1 MLWSIALVFA
11 SLPAAL
17 LALTYVGKYSIDV
30 PVGDQWYDPVHVV
43 IKAHTNQLS
52 VRDLFAMAEGHRP
65 LVIRLIAIAASYAVG
80 LAPKAMSMMTWL
92 CTWIN
97 LIVAC
102 VIFSGDTVFQRN
114 RARWIKLLGVFVFS
128 WIFFTIHDQQGWIDY
143 YFSTWQFAL
152 LFFLGACLSVQRL
165 RGWPAW
171 TVAAACCALSTLSL
185 GIGLASWAAIPIV
198 AAGFKK
204 HRRLSFLV
212 AWFGTAGLSTWLY
225 QSRFAASAG
234 DANAGKLA
242 SLTSL
247 ASGNEG
253 GLIAPISS
261 STKVFILSLSRLWIP
276 AEAWDHTWA
285 PKLII
290 AFTTLCIAA
299 ALTICLRFMAAGHMR
314 TASTWAGIGAYSFI
328 GAFLVYLSRR
338 KLMPELRHSAGA
350 AAFWLACMSLMI
362 TYVAIFLTNER
373 STSSKAKI
381 GFTKTLINARLADK
395 ILIPFSVASILLLP
409 ILSLAKTATEF
420 RRAPRF
426 PHACSQKTKNFALL
440 RGDSVRTCFEFIDE
454 RSIYQLSLLSLGGL
468 NVNLT
473 QAPGIQQGGVLI
485 TALPGDLLTAY
496 MTQALLAK
504 AQPLSQ
510 DQHHTKPNVLNLSIK
525 EVSTYPPTSNPYS
538 ASMDWSGSGKLF
550 SIRINRTSADEIKRD
565 MAQLIAKH
573 DPIYIAYT
581 ATAAQEANHIRSIL
595 ADKGL
600 GFMQVTR
607 LADPIS
613 PDQGI
618 FLECFTLITKGINTR
633 HESSSSQ
640 SDAKQCFTYANK

>member
-11 SLPAAL
+11 GLPAAV
-17 LALTYVGKYSIDV
+17 LALTYVGKYSLDV

-52 VRDLFAMAEGHRP
+52 VRDLLAMAEGHRP
-65 LVIRLIAIAASYAVG
+65 LIIRIIAIAASYAIG

-97 LIVAC
+97 LIVAYA
-102 VIFSGDTVFQRN
+102 IFSGDTIFQRA
-114 RARWIKLLGVFVFS
+114 RAKWIKLVAIFVFS
-128 WIFFTIHDQQGWIDY
+128 WICFIIHDQQGWIDY

-152 LFFLGACLSVQRL
+152 LFFLGACFSVQRL

-171 TVAAACCALSTLSL
+171 MAASVCCALSTLSL
-185 GIGLASWAAIPIV
+185 GIGLGSWIAIPIV
-198 AAGFKK
+198 AVGFKK

-212 AWFGTAGLSTWLY
+212 AWLGTAGLSAWLY

-234 DANAGKLA
+234 DANADKLT

-247 ASGNEG
+247 ASGNQG
-253 GLIAPISS
+253 GFLAPISN

-276 AEAWDHTWA
+276 AEAWDHTEV

-290 AFTTLCIAA
+290 VFTTLCIAA

-314 TASTWAGIGAYSFI
+314 TASTWAGISAYSFI

-350 AAFWLACMSLMI
+350 EAFWLACMALMI
-362 TYVAIFLTNER
+362 AYVAIFLTNER
-373 STSSKAKI
+373 IISSKAKI
-381 GFTKTLINARLADK
+381 SFTETLINVRLADK

-426 PHACSQKTKNFALL
+426 PLTCSQKTKHFALL
-440 RGDSVRTCFEFIDE
+440 RGGSLRNCFEFIDE

-473 QAPGIQQGGVLI
+473 QALSIQKGGVLI

-504 AQPLSQ
+504 ARPISQ
-510 DQHHTKPNVLNLSIK
+510 DQQHIKTNVLNLSIK
-525 EVSTYPPTSNPYS
+525 EASTNPPATNPYS
-538 ASMDWSGSGKLF
+538 TSMDWSGSGKFF
-550 SIRINRTSADEIKRD
+550 SIRSDRTSVDEIKKDIAR
-565 MAQLIAKH
+565 LTAKH

-581 ATAAQEANHIRSIL
+581 AISAQEANQIRSIL
-595 ADKGL
+595 ADNGH
-600 GFMQVTR
+600 GIMQVTH
-607 LADPIS
+607 LANSTS

-618 FLECFTLITKGINTR
+618 FIDCFTHIAHGVSAKHQSN
-633 HESSSSQ
+633 SSQ
-640 SDAKQCFTYANK
+640 SDSKQCFTYAHK